1 MDPWMTMF
9 LSFRRVGSPPRLHGL
24 VSMQLPQVLVVPV
37 LNNYL
42 KLTTMVTKLTT
53 HGDGVVS

>member
-1 MDPWMTMF
+1 MTMF